1 MAAKRKQ
8 QGTLAKVGETVS
20 SAARNAVTAAEE
32 MLGLAGKKTPAK
44 KRSGAGTAK
53 RSSTSRPGAGRAKRP
68 TTRTTKRPTTR
79 RGKTRAR

>member
-32 MLGLAGKKTPAK
+32 MLGISGKKTPAK
-44 KRSGAGTAK
+44 KRSGTGTAN
-53 RSSTSRPGAGRAKRP
+53 RSTSRPGAGRAKRP
-68 TTRTTKRPTTR
+68 TTRTAKRPASGAR
-79 RGKTRAR
+79 KTRAR